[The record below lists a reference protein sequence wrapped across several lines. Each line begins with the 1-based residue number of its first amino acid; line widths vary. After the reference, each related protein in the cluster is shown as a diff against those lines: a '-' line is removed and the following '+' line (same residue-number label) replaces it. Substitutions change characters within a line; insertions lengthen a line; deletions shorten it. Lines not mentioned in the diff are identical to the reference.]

1 MENEKIEFDKKVL
14 EEGIDFILGEG
25 MVLGR
30 YDDDPTDFKNAIKK
44 WIETR
49 GTYELATYELDS
61 DNN

>member
-1 MENEKIEFDKKVL
+1 
-14 EEGIDFILGEG
+14 

-30 YDDDPTDFKNAIKK
+30 YDEDPTDFKNAIKK

-49 GTYELATYELDS
+49 GTYELATYELDN

>member
-14 EEGIDFILGEG
+14 EEGIDFILGES

-30 YDDDPTDFKNAIKK
+30 YDEDPTDFKNAIKK

-49 GTYELATYELDS
+49 GTYELVTYELDN

>member
-1 MENEKIEFDKKVL
+1 LGNEKIKFDRKKL
-14 EEGIDFILGEG
+14 EEGIDFIVDEG

-30 YDDDPTDFKNAIKK
+30 FDEDPTDFKNAIKK

-49 GTYELATYELDS
+49 GTYELAMYELDN